1 MDADYL
7 RDLADL
13 CLRML
18 HVVAGIAWIGASF
31 YFIRLDLGLAPPKE
45 PKEGVAGEYWGVHG
59 GGFYHSQKYKVAPPR
74 LPEQLHWFKWEAYTT
89 WLSGFAL
96 LVVLY
101 WLDADTRLV
110 DPTVADLSAWQAVAL
125 SAAGLALAWLIYD
138 LACRLLI
145 EDRLV
150 AIAVIALVA
159 VSAFAAGEL
168 FAARASYLQVGAMLG
183 TIMAANVFFVII
195 PAHRELVRAKQEG
208 REPNPLLGLRA
219 KQRSVHNNYLTL
231 PVVFTMLAGHFPLA
245 FGSDHAWLVLLAIF
259 AIVAAIRHFF
269 NRWHA
274 GKRDWWILAAAGVA
288 AAALAVV
295 LAPDDVDATRRAE
308 RRARQGDRD
317 RPLLRRCHSGITA
330 PLGVRLDEHRADAAS
345 TRTRSRRLVESG
357 VMPPGNATGMT
368 EAEREQL
375 VAWAAAARIG
385 SGRARDHRSRDALR
399 RALGGRAG
407 AADGRRLQ
415 GDPAARR
422 PDHPLPLERRVELDP
437 VGRPRPRDRPRER
450 DQLPAPRRARALPR
464 RRERDGAALPVR
476 LLLVRE
482 QGGPPLGEPLRDP
495 RRGPGAAEGA
505 RPADAL
511 GGSTADLVPRA
522 ADELRRRSREAP
534 ATRTRS

>member
-13 CLRML
+13 AFRLL

-31 YFIRLDLGLAPPKE
+31 YFIRLDLGLRAPAE

-59 GGFYHSQKYKVAPPR
+59 GGFYHSQKYKVAPPK
-74 LPEQLHWFKWEAYTT
+74 LPEHLHWFKWEAYTT

-101 WLDADTRLV
+101 WLDADTRLI
-110 DPTVADLSAWQAVAL
+110 DPTVADLEPWQAAAL
-125 SAAGLALAWLIYD
+125 SAAGLALAWVVYD

-150 AIAVIALVA
+150 AVAVAALVI

-183 TIMAANVFFVII
+183 TIMAANVFVVII

-208 REPNPLLGLRA
+208 REPNPLPGLRA

-231 PVVFTMLAGHFPLA
+231 PVVFTMLAGHFPIA

-269 NRWHA
+269 NRWHT

-295 LAPDDVDATRRAE
+295 LAPEDDVALLDPVSDETAQAIVAE
-308 RRARQGDRD
+308 RCQT
-317 RPLLRRCHSGITA
+317 CHSGASA
-330 PLGVRLDEHRADAAS
+330 PLGVQLETVAQMEQHSDAIA
-345 TRTRSRRLVESG
+345 RLVEAK
-357 VMPPGNATGMT
+357 VMPPGNATGIT
-368 EAEREQL
+368 DEERVEL
-375 VAWAAAARIG
+375 VAWAK
-385 SGRARDHRSRDALR
+385 
-399 RALGGRAG
+399 
-407 AADGRRLQ
+407 
-415 GDPAARR
+415 
-422 PDHPLPLERRVELDP
+422 
-437 VGRPRPRDRPRER
+437 
-450 DQLPAPRRARALPR
+450 APR
-464 RRERDGAALPVR
+464 
-476 LLLVRE
+476 
-482 QGGPPLGEPLRDP
+482 
-495 RRGPGAAEGA
+495 
-505 RPADAL
+505 
-511 GGSTADLVPRA
+511 
-522 ADELRRRSREAP
+522 
-534 ATRTRS
+534 

>member
-59 GGFYHSQKYKVAPPR
+59 GGFYHSQKYRVAPPR

-101 WLDADTRLV
+101 WLDADTRLI

-138 LACRLLI
+138 LACRVLI

-269 NRWHA
+269 NRWHM
-274 GKRDWWILAAAGVA
+274 GKRDWWILAATGVA
-288 AAALAVV
+288 AAGLAVV
-295 LAPDDVDATRRAE
+295 LAPDDVDTTKAPNDELAK
-308 RRARQGDRD
+308 AIVIDRCA
-317 RPLLRRCHSGITA
+317 PCHSGINA
-330 PLGVRLDEHRADAAS
+330 PLGVRLTNTEQMQEHANKIVG
-345 TRTRSRRLVESG
+345 LVKSG
-357 VMPPGNATGMT
+357 VMPPGNTTAMT
-368 EAEREQL
+368 QAEREQL
-375 VAWAAAARIG
+375 VAWAAAHG
-385 SGRARDHRSRDALR
+385 
-399 RALGGRAG
+399 
-407 AADGRRLQ
+407 
-415 GDPAARR
+415 
-422 PDHPLPLERRVELDP
+422 
-437 VGRPRPRDRPRER
+437 
-450 DQLPAPRRARALPR
+450 
-464 RRERDGAALPVR
+464 
-476 LLLVRE
+476 
-482 QGGPPLGEPLRDP
+482 
-495 RRGPGAAEGA
+495 
-505 RPADAL
+505 
-511 GGSTADLVPRA
+511 
-522 ADELRRRSREAP
+522 
-534 ATRTRS
+534 